1 MKLFSA
7 IAAAA
12 LVVVTTAQAQ
22 DTKVKSDTKIK
33 ADDAQLATMSGCLRQ
48 DAATGDYSIIGTM
61 VAGDELRTKT
71 KTKVDVDRHD
81 TTVSTKSKTKAD
93 DGAVVSTYLLVPRA
107 NVNLAP
113 HVGHEV
119 QISALTVEPG
129 HGDAD
134 VKIKNKTTVD
144 PEQGRDRTT
153 RSTTK
158 VEVPQAG
165 SRYTVVSVKMIS
177 PSCSAAR

>member
-7 IAAAA
+7 ITAAA
-12 LVVVTTAQAQ
+12 LICAASAQAQ

-33 ADDAQLATMSGCLRQ
+33 ADDAQVATMTGCLRQ
-48 DAATGDYSIIGTM
+48 DGATGNYSIVGTM
-61 VAGDELRTKT
+61 VAGDEMRTKT
-71 KTKVDVDRHD
+71 KTKVDVDRND
-81 TTVSTKSKTKAD
+81 TTVQTKSRTKAD
-93 DGAVVSTYLLVPRA
+93 DGAAMSTYLLIPRE

-119 QISALTVEPG
+119 QISALMVDAG

-134 VKIKNKTTVD
+134 VTIKNKTTVD
-144 PEQGRDRTT
+144 PEHGRDRTT
-153 RSTTK
+153 RTKSK

-165 SRYTVVSVKMIS
+165 NRYTVVAVKMLS